1 MLRIDRAQFIQE
13 LTARNIGTSVHFI
26 PVHLHP
32 YYRDRYALKP
42 MDLPVAFTH
51 HQRQLSLPLHPQLSR
66 QDVADVSE
74 AVLDVVETFRR

>member
-1 MLRIDRAQFIQE
+1 MLRIDRAQFIRE
-13 LTARNIGTSVHFI
+13 LTARNIGSSVHFI

-32 YYRDRYALKP
+32 YYRDKYNLKP
-42 MDLPVAFTH
+42 MDLPVAFTNH
-51 HQRQLSLPLHPQLSR
+51 ERQLSLPLHPQLSG

>member
-1 MLRIDRAQFIQE
+1 
-13 LTARNIGTSVHFI
+13 
-26 PVHLHP
+26 
-32 YYRDRYALKP
+32 